1 MNVKAEWGRSAPPW
15 YWRGRDRW
23 LLGCL
28 SLSVLGTGMYVWA
41 YAQTPKPE
49 LRAFPSQ
56 GGTTYISTVHKLRSI
71 LSLLS
76 FYRLFI
82 QSQNLRH
89 PQQNTEGML
98 SVFPEHVGT
107 MSLIGRFVQVRFPEG
122 SSSHSFW
129 CSSHQELVWKHAR
142 TCWVE
147 GGCTGPWDQFL
158 CLTFTVVSGGTKTFY
173 ILSLS

>member
-1 MNVKAEWGRSAPPW
+1 MILKGERQVASGLSQFKCVGH
-15 YWRGRDRW
+15 RDV
-23 LLGCL
+23 CV
-28 SLSVLGTGMYVWA
+28 SICPDT
-41 YAQTPKPE
+41 QPE

-98 SVFPEHVGT
+98 SVFTEHVGT

-122 SSSHSFW
+122 SSSHSF
-129 CSSHQELVWKHAR
+129 
-142 TCWVE
+142 
-147 GGCTGPWDQFL
+147 
-158 CLTFTVVSGGTKTFY
+158 
-173 ILSLS
+173 